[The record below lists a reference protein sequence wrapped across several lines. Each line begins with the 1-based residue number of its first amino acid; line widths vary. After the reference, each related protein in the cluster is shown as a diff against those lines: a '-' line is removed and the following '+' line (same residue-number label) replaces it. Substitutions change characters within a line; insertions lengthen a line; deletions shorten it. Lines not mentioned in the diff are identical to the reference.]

1 MGPVRRATIAAV
13 AFSTVLAGTA
23 PAAAADPPAVAAT
36 PVTVTVDTAHPS
48 GRLPADFVG
57 LSFEMRELGIGNI
70 DPDKGNLAA
79 LLRTLGPSNVRFSGN
94 TLDRDTLWVPRGQ
107 QPPDPL
113 PEWVQDVV
121 TPADIE
127 RLDRFL
133 RATGWR
139 TEVGIN
145 VGRWDPVAAADQ
157 AREMFRILRH
167 RLVAVECGNEPDQ
180 WAMRG
185 YRPAGYAYAG
195 YKADWEACAGRRGGP
210 GGQP

>member
-23 PAAAADPPAVAAT
+23 PPAAADPPAVAAT
-36 PVTVTVDTAHPS
+36 PVTVTVDTAHP
-48 GRLPADFVG
+48 
-57 LSFEMRELGIGNI
+57 
-70 DPDKGNLAA
+70 
-79 LLRTLGPSNVRFSGN
+79 

-133 RATGWR
+133 RAAGWR
-139 TEVGIN
+139 TAVRGDDGRVRIAVIQKEDPATGPVRLDVA
-145 VGRWDPVAAADQ
+145 VGRGSGTAQVLRLSGSGLAAADTTVQ
-157 AREMFRILRH
+157 GGVVDGSG
-167 RLVAVECGNEPDQ
+167 RLAPGRAERVRVRDGRLAVDL
-180 WAMRG
+180 
-185 YRPAGYAYAG
+185 PAGSAALITLDSG
-195 YKADWEACAGRRGGP
+195 CS
-210 GGQP
+210 